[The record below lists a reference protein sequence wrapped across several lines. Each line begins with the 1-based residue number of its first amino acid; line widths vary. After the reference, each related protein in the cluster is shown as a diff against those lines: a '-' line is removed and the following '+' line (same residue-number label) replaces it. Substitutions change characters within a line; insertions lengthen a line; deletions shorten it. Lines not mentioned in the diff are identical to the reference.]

1 MNDKRKYDSA
11 VARIAGNI
19 LSGHRPL
26 ERIDC
31 DGLLNDAEKRL
42 ARWAVNMARAIVA
55 EVERTEPVS
64 RLAAVE
70 GVKKMNDQQSFDKV
84 LLIIA
89 RAIESVAFDCEI
101 DANRRGRLCDA
112 LRSVHSMQ
120 QDSRDGFLVLRR
132 VTTIPAPSEPERR

>member
-70 GVKKMNDQQSFDKV
+70 GAK
-84 LLIIA
+84 A
-89 RAIESVAFDCEI
+89 YPHA
-101 DANRRGRLCDA
+101 
-112 LRSVHSMQ
+112 
-120 QDSRDGFLVLRR
+120 
-132 VTTIPAPSEPERR
+132 